1 MSNGSM
7 FSPDLCFAI
16 SGASEHKDAAWQLV
30 RSCLS
35 EEHQSALSGGFP
47 ASAQALDALIDD
59 AVANGVHYYEYEYEL
74 DEADAAKLRGL
85 ISETQT
91 AQDAYPAVLNI
102 MAEDAAQFFAGQI
115 TAEQAAA
122 YTQDRVSIWLA
133 EQG

>member
-1 MSNGSM
+1 MKELPVLYIVIPCYNEQQVLPVTAPM
-7 FSPDLCFAI
+7 FF
-16 SGASEHKDAAWQLV
+16 
-30 RSCLS
+30 
-35 EEHQSALSGGFP
+35 
-47 ASAQALDALIDD
+47 
-59 AVANGVHYYEYEYEL
+59 
-74 DEADAAKLRGL
+74 AKLRGL

>member
-1 MSNGSM
+1 M

-16 SGASEHKDAAWQLV
+16 SSTSGNKDAAWQLV

-35 EEHQSALSGGFP
+35 DEHQQMNLTSFP
-47 ASAQALDALIDD
+47 ASASVLDAMIDD
-59 AVANGVHYYEYEYEL
+59 AVENGVHYYEYEYEL

-115 TAEQAAA
+115 TAEQAAV
-122 YTQDRVSIWLA
+122 YTQNRVSTWLA